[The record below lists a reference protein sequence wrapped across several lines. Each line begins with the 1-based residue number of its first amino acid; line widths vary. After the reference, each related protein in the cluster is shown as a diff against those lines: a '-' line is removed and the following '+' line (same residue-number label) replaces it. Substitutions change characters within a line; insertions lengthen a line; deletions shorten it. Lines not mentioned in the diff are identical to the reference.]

1 MSGPGSSRPSS
12 GSGRDSD
19 SSSPEPSRN
28 RPGHAQRQVRFSMY
42 TASPPIMEDSQAE
55 DMAETDYF
63 NFKRQ
68 EASQN
73 SSGMN
78 SPSVRLTRPDNSEV
92 PLLAQDSPVDTRP
105 PASNELSP
113 PVPVHRGID
122 LSNVMD
128 VGLYTSGGLAP
139 GATNM
144 DEERHVGFDPS
155 DQLKMRRE
163 ILLRRLGEQRAA
175 LSAPSSAP
183 GSVRSSADS
192 SPKNPFLA
200 GTFDEADI
208 PLIELE
214 KRLRTISRDQDGEQ
228 GDATKDEDFATEV
241 AQELVRSHT
250 QRLKHSKEDDRS
262 SKERRQSVKDKAD
275 GSNSTKSN
283 DKDAPRGFVV
293 RNEILDRSNEEEPGG
308 LAGARH
314 EDYVEPPE
322 HLKQGIL
329 GSLLKLY
336 GESEAHKSSAT
347 LASSMGGSTYNSGPS
362 TPTSDNTAT
371 PPRGGHDQHLG
382 LPSSERPLLTHTSS
396 SSSIPTTGQEK
407 RQKWYKHKHTRSTPS
422 LSNLVMNAAHLAAAP
437 GVSTPGATSPPHHS
451 SKHGG
456 KGALRPKLPKRH
468 SGNVLRKKR
477 LEEQIRITVHI
488 ADVLQ
493 RQRFILRMCRALML
507 FGAPTHRLEEY
518 MKMTSRVL
526 EIDGQYLYIPGC
538 MIAAFGDP
546 STHTSEMQLVRCVQ
560 GLNLS
565 KLHEAHTIYKE
576 VVHDIIGVEEASQR
590 VDELLSS
597 KNRYPK
603 WMTIMFFG
611 LAAAMVTPYAF
622 GGWWVDLPIA
632 FLVGCLVG
640 SLQIIVMP
648 KSDLY
653 SNVFEVTSS
662 IFVSFIGRAVGS
674 IQTGGRHLFC
684 FASIAQGA
692 LALILPGYIILTGSL
707 ELQSKNI
714 VAGSVRM
721 FYAIIYSM
729 FLGFGITLGA
739 AIYGWIDS
747 NATSETVCTRSCNDW
762 FRMIFVPAFSIFV
775 ALVNQASF
783 RQLPVMVVISSA
795 GYAVT
800 YFVGKRVAGSAEFT
814 SAIGAFVIGILGNMY
829 SRVGHGL
836 AFAAMLPAIFV
847 QVPSGIA
854 SQGSLVAGIATA
866 DAIVSNGTRNE
877 TSSTTASATPSDD
890 SSNIMSLGFTMIQV
904 CIGITVGLFVA
915 TLVIYPFGK
924 KRSGLFT
931 F

>member
-1 MSGPGSSRPSS
+1 
-12 GSGRDSD
+12 
-19 SSSPEPSRN
+19 
-28 RPGHAQRQVRFSMY
+28 
-42 TASPPIMEDSQAE
+42 MEDSQAE

-68 EASQN
+68 ESSQN
-73 SSGMN
+73 STGMN

-105 PASNELSP
+105 PAPNALSP
-113 PVPVHRGID
+113 PVPAHGGID

-139 GATNM
+139 GAVSM

-175 LSAPSSAP
+175 LSAPSSVP
-183 GSVRSSADS
+183 GSADS

-200 GTFDEADI
+200 GNFDESDI

-214 KRLRTISRDQDGEQ
+214 KRLRTISRDQNGEQ
-228 GDATKDEDFATEV
+228 GDEAKDDDFATEA

-250 QRLKHSKEDDRS
+250 QRHKHSKEEGRS
-262 SKERRQSVKDKAD
+262 SQEHQQSIKDKTD
-275 GSNSTKSN
+275 GSGSTKSI
-283 DKDAPRGFVV
+283 DRDAPRGYVV
-293 RNEILDRSNEEEPGG
+293 RNEILDRNDEEEPGG
-308 LAGARH
+308 LAGAGMATPRH

-336 GESEAHKSSAT
+336 GDSQAHKSTGT

-362 TPTSDNTAT
+362 TPNSDNTAT
-371 PPRGGHDQHLG
+371 PPRGGHDQYLG
-382 LPSSERPLLTHTSS
+382 LPSSERPLLAHTSS

-407 RQKWYKHKHTRSTPS
+407 RKKWYKHKHTRSTPS
-422 LSNLVMNAAHLAAAP
+422 LSNLVMNAAHVAAAP
-437 GVSTPGATSPPHHS
+437 GVNTPGATSPPQPS

-456 KGALRPKLPKRH
+456 KGVLRPKLPKRH

-576 VVHDIIGVEEASQR
+576 VVHDVIGVEEASQR

-603 WMTIMFFG
+603 WMTIVFFG

-622 GGWWVDLPIA
+622 GGWWLDLPIA

-640 SLQIIVMP
+640 SLQIVVMP
-648 KSDLY
+648 RSDLY

-674 IQTGGRHLFC
+674 IQQHGGHLFC
-684 FASIAQGA
+684 FASIAQGS

-747 NATSETVCTRSCNDW
+747 NATSETVCTRSCDDW
-762 FRMIFVPAFSIFV
+762 FRMIFVPAFSVFV

-783 RQLPVMVVISSA
+783 RQLPIMVVISSA

-800 YFVGKRVAGSAEFT
+800 YFVGKKVAGSAEFT
-814 SAIGAFVIGILGNMY
+814 SAIGAFVIGILGNVY

-866 DAIVSNGTRNE
+866 DAIVSNGTTNG
-877 TSSTTASATPSDD
+877 TSSTTSSATSSDD